1 MNLTIYDQF
10 AQIKSIRKL
19 QNFSTEILLALFL
32 SILVLVTL
40 IVVIFEPIPTD
51 WLDEMRWLL
60 NWLRWGMVLMF
71 FAIGIAIKSIW
82 HIVFAEIY
90 GLLSWS
96 LSQDIFIPNLL
107 PDSKFVLVIGIFL
120 LGGFFLSLVDYQIIQ
135 IDNLISRILNK
146 VRNGEL
152 EEIDSVVA
160 NLRGKINENNIF
172 QSTNNQG
179 SNYKDELVLISSIEQ
194 LVSLKGILSSVQ
206 VNRLLL
212 RRVSELL
219 FPILTSVFFPIL
231 VNSLINMLKGIVP

>member
-71 FAIGIAIKSIW
+71 CAIGIAIKSIW

-90 GLLSWS
+90 SLLSWS
-96 LSQDIFIPNLL
+96 LSQDIFIPNLF

-160 NLRGKINENNIF
+160 NLRGKINEKNIF

-219 FPILTSVFFPIL
+219 FPILTSIFFPIL
-231 VNSLINMLKGIVP
+231 VNSLINMLKGLVP